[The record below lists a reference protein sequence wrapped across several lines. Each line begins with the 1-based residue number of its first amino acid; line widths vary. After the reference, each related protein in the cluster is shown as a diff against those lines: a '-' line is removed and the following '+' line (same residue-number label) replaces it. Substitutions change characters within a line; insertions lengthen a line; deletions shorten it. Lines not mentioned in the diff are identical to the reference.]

1 MAIDWGEFST
11 EEEQREDREEDEEDE
26 GEAERWSVSDER
38 TLRSSGSS
46 WKRGMKKEIGSPKL
60 VEVVLVSS
68 RREEETTRRVG
79 GCRSKSGSRGGSQ
92 GRLIDSL
99 SALVS
104 HFANGRRETRG
115 KRGRN

>member
-1 MAIDWGEFST
+1 MIIDWGEFST
-11 EEEQREDREEDEEDE
+11 EEERQRENREEDEEDE

-46 WKRGMKKEIGSPKL
+46 WKRGTKKEIGSPKL

-68 RREEETTRRVG
+68 RKEEETRRRVG
-79 GCRSKSGSRGGSQ
+79 GCRSRSGSRGGNQ

-104 HFANGRRETRG
+104 RFGTGRRERDG
-115 KRGRN
+115 KRG